1 MERVNKLPKVSQ
13 LVKGGGGIEPKQP
26 KPSFHLLY
34 QNASPLAIGTSLQLC
49 VCVCVCVCVYTHMHV
64 SLAARKE
71 NKYSVI
77 INVM

>member
-1 MERVNKLPKVSQ
+1 MLALLPLEQ
-13 LVKGGGGIEPKQP
+13 A
-26 KPSFHLLY
+26 Y
-34 QNASPLAIGTSLQLC
+34 NY